1 MTFTH
6 LVWVAAL
13 AAALATT
20 TISAGAIARTPQ
32 ETSALNSIAA
42 KLGAVRTMN
51 GEFVQFGPNGER
63 TDGKFYL
70 ARPGKVLFQYNP
82 PTSLRVIADG
92 KSVLVHD
99 KRLQTYDIWP
109 LSKTPLKFLLDSTL
123 DLASSERVDS
133 VTIEPDLIRVVVVDD
148 SRFGGGQ
155 LTLFFDAATNELRQ
169 WTVTDE
175 QGLETTV
182 AIYNVEIGNE
192 LPQKMFHIDYNA
204 VTNARREKSDR

>member
-1 MTFTH
+1 MKITQ
-6 LVWVAAL
+6 LVRIAVLTTVL
-13 AAALATT
+13 AATT
-20 TISAGAIARTPQ
+20 SGAEAVARTPQ
-32 ETSALNSIAA
+32 ENSALSSISA

-51 GEFVQFGPNGER
+51 GEFVQFGPTGDR
-63 TDGKFYL
+63 TEGKFFL
-70 ARPGKVLFQYNP
+70 ARPGKVLFQYDP
-82 PTSLRVIADG
+82 PTPISVIADG

-99 KRLQTYDIWP
+99 RRLQTYDIWP

-123 DLASSERVDS
+123 DLASSERVES

-148 SRFGGGQ
+148 SRFGGGR

-182 AIYNVEIGNE
+182 AIYNVEIGNK
-192 LPQKMFHIDYNA
+192 LSKKIFRIDYNA
-204 VTNARREKSDR
+204 ATNARRTKNER

>member
-6 LVWVAAL
+6 LVRIAAL

-20 TISAGAIARTPQ
+20 ANSAEAVARTPQ
-32 ETSALNSIAA
+32 ETIALNSISA

-51 GEFVQFGPNGER
+51 GEFVQFGPAGGR
-63 TDGKFYL
+63 TEGKFFL
-70 ARPGKVLFQYNP
+70 ARPGKVLFQYDP
-82 PTSLRVIADG
+82 PTPISVIADG

-99 KRLQTYDIWP
+99 TRLQTYDIWP

-123 DLASSERVDS
+123 DLASSDRVES
-133 VTIEPDLIRVVVVDD
+133 VIIEPHLVRIVVVDD
-148 SRFGGGQ
+148 SKFGGGR
-155 LTLFFDAATNELRQ
+155 LTLFFDAASNELRQ

-182 AIYNVEIGNE
+182 ALYNVEVGNK
-192 LPQKMFHIDYNA
+192 LSQKIFRIDYNA
-204 VTNARREKSDR
+204 ATNARRQGRDR

>member
-1 MTFTH
+1 MTFTR
-6 LVWVAAL
+6 LVRIAAL
-13 AAALATT
+13 AAVLAATAN
-20 TISAGAIARTPQ
+20 SVEAIARTPQ
-32 ETSALNSIAA
+32 ETTALNAISA
-42 KLGAVRTMN
+42 KLGAVQTMN
-51 GEFVQFGPNGER
+51 GEFVQFGPTGDRME
-63 TDGKFYL
+63 GKFFL
-70 ARPGKVLFQYNP
+70 ARPGKVLFKYDP
-82 PTSLRVIADG
+82 PATISVIADG

-133 VTIEPDLIRVVVVDD
+133 VTIEPDLIRVVVIDD
-148 SRFGGGQ
+148 SKFGGGQ

-182 AIYNVEIGNE
+182 AIYNVEVGNK
-192 LPQKMFHIDYNA
+192 LSQKIFRIDYSA
-204 VTNARREKSDR
+204 ATNSRREGRDR

>member
-6 LVWVAAL
+6 LVRIAAL

-20 TISAGAIARTPQ
+20 TNSAEAIARTPQ
-32 ETSALNSIAA
+32 ETSALKSISA
-42 KLGAVRTMN
+42 KLGAVQTMN
-51 GEFVQFGPNGER
+51 GEFVQFGPAGGR
-63 TDGKFYL
+63 TEGKFFL
-70 ARPGKVLFQYNP
+70 ARPGKVRFQYDP
-82 PTSLRVIADG
+82 PTPISVIADG

-99 KRLQTYDIWP
+99 TRLQTYDIWP

-123 DLASSERVDS
+123 DLASSERVGS
-133 VTIEPDLIRVVVVDD
+133 VTIEPDLIRIVIVDD
-148 SRFGGGQ
+148 SKFGGGK

-182 AIYNVEIGNE
+182 AIYNVEIGNK
-192 LPQKMFHIDYNA
+192 LSQKIFRIDYSA
-204 VTNARREKSDR
+204 ATNARRGRSDR